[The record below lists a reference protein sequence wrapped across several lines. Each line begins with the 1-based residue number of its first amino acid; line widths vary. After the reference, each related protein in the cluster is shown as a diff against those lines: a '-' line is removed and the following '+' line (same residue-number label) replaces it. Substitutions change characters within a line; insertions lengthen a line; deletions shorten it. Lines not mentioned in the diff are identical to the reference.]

1 MGLLSAKAISILA
14 AGTITVSAATFGATD
29 VVDSVKT
36 NISSLKQEAQLLHD
50 EAYSKITNAN
60 GVIAEKNT
68 EINRLEG
75 EFDKQYAETVKANE
89 QVANGV
95 TEIGKADSELD
106 KAEEAIGTLDTESGE
121 ALQTVSALKELPAV
135 TDTDDN
141 TKVVGLK
148 MSIAY
153 AAGKIKIANPNTED
167 VVVRTVFDGAE
178 GSITVP
184 AGDVVYMEKEV
195 AHGKHFFYY
204 TTGEVNYEKKAL

>member
-14 AGTITVSAATFGATD
+14 AGTIGVSAATFGATD
-29 VVDSVKT
+29 VVDSVKN

-68 EINRLEG
+68 EINRLEVA
-75 EFDKQYAETVKANE
+75 FDDQNAETVEANAEITKGESEISKAN
-89 QVANGV
+89 
-95 TEIGKADSELD
+95 SELA
-106 KAEEAIGTLDTESGE
+106 KAEAAIGTLNTESGN
-121 ALQTVSALKELPAV
+121 ALQTVTGLVDLPAV

-153 AAGKIKIANPNTED
+153 AGGKIKLANPNTED
-167 VVVRTVFDGAE
+167 VVVRTVFDGVE
-178 GSITVP
+178 DSITVP

-195 AHGKHFFYY
+195 AQGKHNFYY
-204 TTGEVNYEKKAL
+204 TTGGVEYKKTAL